1 MPILLVGEY
10 TTIDY
15 EYTGR
20 ELDYDYPEGMKLSPK
35 SELHRNIVSRLM
47 QLADESHSIMSESHP
62 KWRLLD
68 EVMTAFIPLSD
79 YEKMVKSRGGSK
91 DQFHGRNRPVSV
103 VVPFSY
109 ATHETIMTYMAQAF
123 LTSPIMQFDA
133 VGAEDTIKAKLLE
146 QVVDAQNRRFKAA
159 LAIHTAISDG
169 LKYGIGVST
178 FEWREIWGKR
188 AVLEQV
194 QEYDGE
200 KFLGSRTRKVNQKS
214 LLFEGNKISPID
226 PYRFLPDP
234 NVSAHEIQDGEF
246 LGWIDNVTY
255 SNLLVEERDD
265 EYTFNV
271 RYLDQGD
278 FKQRRSRYTA
288 DLSSRNIR
296 NSGSATGE
304 GIRTNFTSYVTVVN
318 MFVKLIPKEWKLPGD
333 PEDNKDG
340 EYPETWLFTIAN
352 DTLLIRAA
360 RHNLNHGMYPVA
372 VASPDFDGYSITPI
386 SRLEMQFGLQEGMNW
401 LFNSHMTNVR
411 KAINDM
417 LIVDPS
423 LIVMKDLENPE
434 PGKIVRIRRKAWG
447 RGVEDA
453 VKQLAIADVTKGN
466 IGDSAFIME
475 IMQKVSAAVDALQG
489 VVRSGGERRS
499 ATEYRSTVTN
509 ALSRLEHL
517 AGLVS
522 LQYLHDLSYMSAA
535 HTQQFMSVPVY
546 TKIVGEWPKI
556 LSQIYG
562 REEGLSVRPEDI
574 LVDYDLIIKDGS
586 IPAAGAANV
595 EALLKMFEITMTHP
609 ELGQVFDPVR
619 MFTRIATMLGDKNP
633 YDFVRKGGDVNALV
647 APDEQVREAAQAGNV
662 VDINEARNV

>member
-10 TTIDY
+10 TTYDY

-20 ELDYDYPEGMKLSPK
+20 TLDYDYPEGMNLSPK
-35 SELHRNIVSRLM
+35 TKLHRNIVGRLM
-47 QLADESHSIMSESHP
+47 QLVEESHSIMSESHP
-62 KWRLLD
+62 KWRMLD
-68 EVMTAFIPLSD
+68 EIMTAFIPLSD
-79 YEKMVKSRGGSK
+79 YEKMIKKRGGSK

-123 LTSPIMQFDA
+123 LTSPIMQFGA
-133 VGAEDTIKAKLLE
+133 VGPEDTIKARLLE

-169 LKYGIGVST
+169 LKYGLGVST
-178 FEWREIWGKR
+178 FEWREVWGKR
-188 AVLEQV
+188 PVLEEV

-200 KFLGSRTRKVNQKS
+200 MFLGTRTRKVNEKA

-226 PYRFLPDP
+226 PYRLLPDP
-234 NVSAHEIQDGEF
+234 NVSAHEIQEGEF
-246 LGWIDNVTY
+246 LGWVDNVIY
-255 SNLLVEERDD
+255 SNLLTEERDD
-265 EYTFNV
+265 DYMFNV
-271 RYLDQGD
+271 RYLNQGD
-278 FKQRRSRYTA
+278 FKQRRSRYTP

-296 NSGSATGE
+296 NTNSATGE
-304 GIRTNFTSYVTVVN
+304 GIRTNFTSYITVVN

-333 PEDNKDG
+333 EADNKDG

-372 VASPDFDGYSITPI
+372 VAAPDFDGYSITPV
-386 SRLEMQFGLQEGMNW
+386 SRLEMQYGLQEGMNW

-434 PGKIVRIRRKAWG
+434 PGKLVRIRRKAWG

-453 VKQLAIADVTKGN
+453 VKQLAVADVTRGN
-466 IGDSAFIME
+466 IGDSAFIMD
-475 IMQKVSAAVDALQG
+475 IMQRVSAAADALQG
-489 VVRSGGERRS
+489 IVRSGGERRS

-517 AGLVS
+517 ASLVS

-546 TKIVGEWPKI
+546 TQIVGEWPEV
-556 LSQIYG
+556 LSRIYA
-562 REEGLSVRPEDI
+562 REEGLTVTPEDI
-574 LVDYDLIIKDGS
+574 LVDYDIIIKDGS
-586 IPAAGAANV
+586 IPTAGAANA
-595 EALLKMFEITMTHP
+595 EALLKMFEITVKVP
-609 ELGQVFDPVR
+609 ELLQVFDPVR
-619 MFTRIATMLGDKNP
+619 LFTRIATMLGDKSP
-633 YDFVRKGGDVNALV
+633 YDFVRKGGDINPLV
-647 APDEQVREAAQAGNV
+647 ASDEDVRDAAQAGNV
-662 VDINEARNV
+662 VPLRG